1 MYLSKN
7 KIFQFIFFLLIT
19 KFAIFNGGNSNLQI
33 QINFIIL
40 CTFFLVCTLNK
51 NYIANLKFFLNSN
64 KISILFFILFLIYL
78 IFQFSPIPVGILKYL
93 SPEKYKI
100 LLNLPN
106 DASLNTISFHPSDT
120 YFQMINFLSLF
131 LIVLVMKMIFQN
143 NRHKRRLYIYVS
155 FLGACFSLIAVLF
168 YLSGNPDFFII
179 KNSTDLSS
187 ATGFFVNRTV
197 FSVFLLFCLIGSF
210 ELLKLKNEKE
220 SNSLFFLKIY
230 IRLFVIIISIGII
243 TSFSR
248 IGNFLFICTIIY
260 FLVNCIFVD
269 KEKNK
274 SFINLLI
281 IFIIFD
287 VIILGYYFGFTHLIE
302 RFYFLKDELTISNEE
317 FIRINII
324 EFGFKQLKDFV
335 LFGYGAGS
343 FEIIFQLKYENLT
356 NLYADHSHSDLIEF
370 LGEFGLIG
378 FIFISIP
385 LLHFFFNKENITHT
399 SIILIFYSL
408 IILMFDFSLHIPII
422 QIFFIIFFILNKK
435 IYS

>member
-1 MYLSKN
+1 MY
-7 KIFQFIFFLLIT
+7 IFL
-19 KFAIFNGGNSNLQI
+19 
-33 QINFIIL
+33 
-40 CTFFLVCTLNK
+40 CTLNK

-78 IFQFSPIPVGILKYL
+78 IFNFHLYLGILKYL

-187 ATGFFVNRTV
+187 ATGFFLKRTV

-370 LGEFGLIG
+370 LGEF
-378 FIFISIP
+378 S
-385 LLHFFFNKENITHT
+385 
-399 SIILIFYSL
+399 
-408 IILMFDFSLHIPII
+408 
-422 QIFFIIFFILNKK
+422 
-435 IYS
+435 